1 MLQLLVAGTTN
12 IFVYFVSCFF
22 PKNPAISINKEGKH
36 YGTFEKRE
44 VYINNTETITGKQ
57 TEAKPT

>member
-1 MLQLLVAGTTN
+1 M
-12 IFVYFVSCFF
+12 
-22 PKNPAISINKEGKH
+22 NPAISINKEGKH